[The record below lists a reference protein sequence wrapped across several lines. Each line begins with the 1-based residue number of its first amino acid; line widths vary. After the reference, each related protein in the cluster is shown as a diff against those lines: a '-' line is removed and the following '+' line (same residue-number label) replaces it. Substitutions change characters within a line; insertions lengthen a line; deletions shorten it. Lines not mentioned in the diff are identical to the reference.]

1 MSWSDKLGDFFNT
14 QLGRLI
20 RGIIKIVMAGFI
32 FTTTAT
38 LVSLVDDVSIG
49 DTEIPIKTI
58 FMLIVGVF
66 PILYL
71 ISALRDFGVEI

>member
-1 MSWSDKLGDFFNT
+1 VSWSDKLGDFFNT